1 MRLAII
7 NEKRY
12 CSEEQEESQLNES
25 LQMSHFSE
33 QPRVVVYRRVKKEK
47 KEEEEE
53 KDPLGVLASYSG
65 VSQRMFQA
73 SLDEAR

>member
-47 KEEEEE
+47 KEEGLKMLIKKKGEWEI
-53 KDPLGVLASYSG
+53 KVQTDKLWHWTL
-65 VSQRMFQA
+65 
-73 SLDEAR
+73 